1 MRGLWLLL
9 CLGLLA
15 AGPGVQA
22 QERDGDVVRSPVLM
36 IDFEEVF
43 ARSEYGQ
50 RVLDEVRAETEE
62 LAAQNRRI
70 EAALDAEEKSLTER
84 RPTMAVEDFRAEAE
98 AFDEKV
104 EGIRQAQDAK
114 ERALRQATPDAREEL
129 LRSATPI
136 IGQLMADRGGAIVL
150 DRRTVL
156 IAIDAIDITD
166 EAIAEIDAAIG
177 PGEGTIRDIIDP
189 EAPRP
194 EQ

>member
-1 MRGLWLLL
+1 MRGLWLAL
-9 CLGLLA
+9 CLALSA
-15 AGPGVQA
+15 APVVRA
-22 QERDGDVVRSPVLM
+22 QQQQQDVVRSPVLM

-43 ARSEYGQ
+43 SRSIFGQ
-50 RVLDEVRAETEE
+50 RVRDEVRAETEE

-84 RPTMAVEDFRAEAE
+84 RPTMAVEDFRAEAD

-114 ERALRQATPDAREEL
+114 ERALLQATPEAREAL
-129 LRSATPI
+129 LRASTPI

-150 DRRTVL
+150 DRRSVL

-166 EAIAEIDAAIG
+166 EAIAEIDATIG
-177 PGEGTIRDIIDP
+177 AGESTIRDIIDP
-189 EAPRP
+189 EAPLP

>member
-1 MRGLWLLL
+1 MRGLWLVL
-9 CLGLLA
+9 CLALVA
-15 AGPGVQA
+15 APVVRA
-22 QERDGDVVRSPVLM
+22 QQQQQDVVRSPVLM

-43 ARSEYGQ
+43 SRSIFGQ
-50 RVLDEVRAETEE
+50 RVRDEVRAETEE

-84 RPTMAVEDFRAEAE
+84 RPTMSVEDFRAEAE

-114 ERALRQATPDAREEL
+114 ERALLQATPEAREAL
-129 LRSATPI
+129 LRASTPI

-150 DRRTVL
+150 DRRSVL

-166 EAIAEIDAAIG
+166 EAIEAIDAAIG
-177 PGEGTIRDIIDP
+177 EGESTIPDIIEP
-189 EAPRP
+189 EASQP

>member
-1 MRGLWLLL
+1 MRGLWLAL
-9 CLGLLA
+9 CLGLMA
-15 AGPGVQA
+15 APAARA
-22 QERDGDVVRSPVLM
+22 QQQQPDLVRSPVLM

-43 ARSEYGQ
+43 VTSMFGQ

-84 RPTMAVEDFRAEAE
+84 RPTMSVEEFRAEAE

-114 ERALRQATPDAREEL
+114 ERALRQATPEAREAL
-129 LRSATPI
+129 LRASTPI

-150 DRRTVL
+150 DRRSVL

-166 EAIAEIDAAIG
+166 EAIAAIDAAIG
-177 PGEGTIRDIIDP
+177 QGESTIPDIIDP
-189 EAPRP
+189 EAPLP
-194 EQ
+194 E